1 MTILCE
7 NCNKPV
13 RRRERQVSA
22 PISVPRRKLC
32 TPRPFR
38 STKGAS
44 KARRD
49 QINVELQTLRS
60 LLPISEQEKEQLSYL
75 HTMALV
81 CFHIR
86 ETQLFNPVLLE
97 PQFDKHF
104 LQTSPH
110 VFGRS
115 APKRL

>member
-13 RRRERQVSA
+13 RKREHQVSA
-22 PISVPRRKLC
+22 PISVPKQKLC

-86 ETQLFNPVLLE
+86 ETQLFN
-97 PQFDKHF
+97 
-104 LQTSPH
+104 S
-110 VFGRS
+110 G
-115 APKRL
+115 KRKIPTLSVTYLANASSLA